1 MGVEIGLPRQIRDA
15 QLAHVVADAI
25 VRAHLTTMYR
35 LNIEYDVL
43 PRESE
48 ILHLKFWA
56 TAFELL
62 KERKAIYFETEG
74 KNKGCWVMPSSAFRE
89 GSTDEDDSKVIV
101 RSNGTVTYAEEM
113 QVDSALGLGLATLL
127 GACLAAGTAFAQ
139 PGPQGGPDW
148 NGEVK
153 PGGKTEAVDAF
164 VAELRERFQ
173 LPVHLEDESFT
184 SSKASDALR
193 QRGSKKRSTRDWMRA
208 KAEIDRVAACY
219 ILQDWL
225 DREGAGS

>member
-1 MGVEIGLPRQIRDA
+1 MQGSVLGLDFGERRIGVAVSDPERLLASGLTTIDRRKQSDHLDALAEIIRQKKTT
-15 QLAHVVADAI
+15 AI
-25 VRAHLTTMYR
+25 VVGYPLR
-35 LNIEYDVL
+35 
-43 PRESE
+43 
-48 ILHLKFWA
+48 
-56 TAFELL
+56 
-62 KERKAIYFETEG
+62 
-74 KNKGCWVMPSSAFRE
+74 
-89 GSTDEDDSKVIV
+89 TD
-101 RSNGTVTYAEEM
+101 
-113 QVDSALGLGLATLL
+113 
-127 GACLAAGTAFAQ
+127 
-139 PGPQGGPDW
+139 
-148 NGEVK
+148 GEVK